1 MLYIVSGT
9 KRREL
14 VHVFG
19 IVLGLLYIL
28 IFLGIFFHNHT
39 HSIGT
44 DTDNCLFCSYIR
56 TFAGIAI
63 AGYVIFWL
71 YHSFTSIL
79 LPESLILAEATFRHP
94 SNRAPPLLSIS

>member
-1 MLYIVSGT
+1 MLYIVSGI

-14 VHVFG
+14 IHFFG
-19 IVLGLLYIL
+19 IVLGLLCVL
-28 IFLGIFFHNHT
+28 TFLGIFFHNHT
-39 HSIGT
+39 HTIGT
-44 DTDNCLFCSYIR
+44 NTDNCLFCSYIK

-71 YHSFTSIL
+71 YSSFTSIP